1 MSQPTDLAVKREL
14 ILFVIYWM
22 ENFVLVLI
30 SAEKDGESGLKVFVV
45 ANRAGGG
52 GYFGTCVRLAGSRIG
67 PPNQRVGK
75 KPSFRRGVAFYVGC
89 FALCFLCQSVRSPP
103 PPRSV

>member
-52 GYFGTCVRLAGSRIG
+52 GI
-67 PPNQRVGK
+67 
-75 KPSFRRGVAFYVGC
+75 FRD
-89 FALCFLCQSVRSPP
+89 LCTFSWLPDWTTQPTRW
-103 PPRSV
+103 